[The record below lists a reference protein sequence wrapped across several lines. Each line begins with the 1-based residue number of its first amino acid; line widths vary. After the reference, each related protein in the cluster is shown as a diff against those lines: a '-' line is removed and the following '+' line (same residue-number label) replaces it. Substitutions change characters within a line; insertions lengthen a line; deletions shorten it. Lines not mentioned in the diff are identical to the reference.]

1 MKKSL
6 SIITIMTGLS
16 LAVFNVALLSP
27 ALPSVQNY
35 YDVTSRNAQYIVI
48 AFMIGYSLSQLSF
61 GAICTILG
69 YRKSM
74 FIGIMIGIIG
84 TIFCVFS
91 WYAADYNFMLLGRF
105 IEGFGTSCGLT
116 LCFAL
121 ANELYEGKAAR
132 NVTTYGL
139 MAASIL
145 PAFSNYIGGFLVFH
159 LGWISCFELLLICNF
174 IAAFTVFLLPKTLS
188 VRENTKVSISKLIK
202 NYNLAI
208 KNPSIFLG
216 AILYGLFLAIIYL
229 TIETLPFIGIG
240 ELHLNVEKFGFLF
253 LLSYL
258 GYFTGT
264 IISRLTT
271 KKISAIQAI
280 LFGIIISLLGS
291 SFITIN
297 YFTGSLNSLTLF
309 LGIYIIFIGV
319 PLVVINGS
327 NIAISSHKDKANGSS
342 MFNFIYSLFALG
354 AVFLPQFLSGNFEI
368 ILPSIIIGLSILGL
382 YMWFKIKKIN
392 NTLLN

>member
-1 MKKSL
+1 
-6 SIITIMTGLS
+6 MTGLS

-27 ALPSVQNY
+27 ALPGIQNY
-35 YDVTSRNAQYIVI
+35 YDVTSRSAQYIVI

-61 GAICTILG
+61 GAICTTLG
-69 YRKSM
+69 YKKSM
-74 FIGIMIGIIG
+74 FSGIMIGVIG
-84 TIFCVFS
+84 TILCIYSCYV
-91 WYAADYNFMLLGRF
+91 ANYNFMLLGRF

-139 MAASIL
+139 MAAAIL

-174 IAAFTVFLLPKTLS
+174 VAAFTVFFLPKTLS
-188 VRENTKVSISKLIK
+188 TKKNNKVSVSKLVK
-202 NYNLAI
+202 NYSSAI
-208 KNPSIFLG
+208 KNPNIFFG
-216 AILYGLFLAIIYL
+216 AILYGLFLATIYL
-229 TIETLPFIGIG
+229 TIEILPFIGIG
-240 ELHLNVEKFGFLF
+240 ELHLNVERFGFLF

-271 KKISAIQAI
+271 KKISAIHTVLI
-280 LFGIIISLLGS
+280 GIIVTLSGS
-291 SFITIN
+291 SFIGLS
-297 YFTGSLNSLTLF
+297 YLTGNLNSTILFCGVYIIF
-309 LGIYIIFIGV
+309 LGI

-342 MFNFIYSLFALG
+342 IFNFIYSLFALG
-354 AVFLPQFLSGNFEI
+354 AVFLPQFLSGNFELL
-368 ILPSIIIGLSILGL
+368 LPSIVIGLSAIGL
-382 YMWFKIKKIN
+382 CMWFKLKKMNSNI
-392 NTLLN
+392 LS